1 MLTTLQQ
8 QTTTTLNS
16 YKKVKNLL
24 SPGATN
30 IKTAKNDLETFIL
43 YMAPANIVDGLNL
56 CPFASDGCKKS
67 CLYSAGRGKFSNV
80 QLSRIN
86 KSKFWG
92 FDRANFYLQLANEL
106 LIIHDKAIKK
116 NIKIAI
122 RLNGTSDI
130 DHLDLLQRYS
140 GINFLDSFYNDLL
153 FYDYTKNYNHI
164 RKYQGSNY
172 KITFSRSEVN
182 ELDAYRTLKDG
193 GNVAIVF
200 KDELPATWNGFEVIN
215 GDLTDLRY
223 FDPVNVVVGLKAKG
237 EAKKDVSGFVVA

>member
-8 QTTTTLNS
+8 QTTTLNS

-116 NIKIAI
+116 DIKIAI